1 MHSSTESMYASFTY
15 IWCKLGHKPHCID
28 EPNSVVI
35 AGLPDG
41 EIDGLKSD
49 TPYGLRRF
57 VTRLAKLVEYI
68 PFQLCRGRSDG
79 SSVETYTTVSPVSEG
94 LSLRKALGPAL
105 SMLSLN
111 GGTVLSSLIVRRI
124 PSVSIQHGL

>member
-1 MHSSTESMYASFTY
+1 M
-15 IWCKLGHKPHCID
+15 
-28 EPNSVVI
+28 I

-49 TPYGLRRF
+49 TPCGLRRF

-68 PFQLCRGRSDG
+68 PFQLCRGRPDG
-79 SSVETYTTVSPVSEG
+79 SSVETYTTVSPVSDG

-124 PSVSIQHGL
+124 PSLSIQHRL